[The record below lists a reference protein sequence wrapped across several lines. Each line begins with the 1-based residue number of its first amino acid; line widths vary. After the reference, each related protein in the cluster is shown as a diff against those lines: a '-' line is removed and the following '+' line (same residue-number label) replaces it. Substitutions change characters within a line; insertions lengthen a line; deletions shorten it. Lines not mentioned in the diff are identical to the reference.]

1 MPEAIAPAES
11 GAAEAGLVL
20 VNLSMKSVALDRG
33 AEQILEARSHPE
45 SKGQLAACLP
55 KEIQEIIQGPQPLAL
70 LSRIVYFRAGGN
82 EYSCRAYLLE
92 PQDSFYP
99 HPILAL
105 HLQRNSTGSDA
116 VSAVAGK
123 YNLTAREEEVL
134 RGVATGLGTKDLARR
149 LNISPNT
156 VKAFLRL
163 IMVKLG
169 VTTRAELFAKILDSR
184 PNGEE
189 TLGRAEV
196 AKEQPAG
203 SFR

>member
-1 MPEAIAPAES
+1 MPEQIQPVEA
-11 GAAEAGLVL
+11 GAVEAGLVL
-20 VNLSMKSVALDRG
+20 VNLSLKSVAFDRG
-33 AEQILEARSHPE
+33 AEAILKQRSRSEPKRE
-45 SKGQLAACLP
+45 PVACLP
-55 KEIQEIIQGPQPLAL
+55 KEIQETIQGPRPLEL

-82 EYSCRAYLLE
+82 EYACRAYLLE

-105 HLQRNSTGSDA
+105 HLQKNSAGNDA
-116 VSAVAGK
+116 VSAVSAK
-123 YNLTAREEEVL
+123 YHLTAREEEVL
-134 RGVATGLGTKDLARR
+134 RGIATGLGTKDLARR
-149 LNISPNT
+149 LSISPNT

-184 PNGEE
+184 PNGDE
-189 TLGRAEV
+189 TSGRAEL